1 MHLPSSRLTLAATD
15 LGRFLAC
22 RHLTGLDVDVAF
34 GKRKK
39 PPKYDDP
46 FLDLLIARGFA
57 HEKEFLEKVKAEGSA
72 VLDIGGITNPRARE
86 DTLAAMKA
94 GHPAISQALLGE
106 GDWYGYADV
115 LRRID
120 TPDRPSSL
128 GSFSYEAIDT
138 KLSRET
144 RGSTILQLSFYSD
157 ILKSI
162 QGIQP
167 EFFHVVTPIAS
178 EKYRVADFAAYY
190 RLVKR
195 RLEEAAASDAEA
207 LMAANYPSPSTT
219 ATSAAGGSSATRA
232 AGATTT
238 SPSSPAS
245 HASTAASSSR
255 MTSRRSSASATSSSP
270 SPSSRPSA
278 RRSRSRGRRARPASS
293 SRGAAPTRPSTSS
306 CPSKRAAASPA
317 CLRPRPAT
325 SSSTSKATTSPPK
338 ARASTS
344 SE

>member
-1 MHLPSSRLTLAATD
+1 MHLSSSRLTLAATD

-22 RHLTGLDVDVAF
+22 RHLTGLGVEVGF

-39 PPKYDDP
+39 PPKFKDP

-57 HEKEFLEKVKAEGSA
+57 HEKEFLEKVKSEGSA

-86 DTLAAMKA
+86 DTLEAMKA
-94 GHPAISQALLGE
+94 GHAAISQALLGE

-120 TPDRPSSL
+120 TPEKPSSL
-128 GSFSYEAIDT
+128 GPFSYEAIDT

-157 ILKSI
+157 ILQSI

-195 RLEEAAASDAEA
+195 RLEEAAGGDASA
-207 LMAANYPSPSTT
+207 LLSANYPEPIDHCDVCRWWQWPCAFSSD
-219 ATSAAGGSSATRA
+219 SFEHLAGLNGM
-232 AGATTT
+232 G
-238 SPSSPAS
+238 
-245 HASTAASSSR
+245 
-255 MTSRRSSASATSSSP
+255 
-270 SPSSRPSA
+270 
-278 RRSRSRGRRARPASS
+278 RSRSPRWPGITRDCCLRTVRWSARQGQGCDVGGRPAIQD
-293 SRGAAPTRPSTSS
+293 P
-306 CPSKRAAASPA
+306 
-317 CLRPRPAT
+317 
-325 SSSTSKATTSPPK
+325 
-338 ARASTS
+338 
-344 SE
+344 